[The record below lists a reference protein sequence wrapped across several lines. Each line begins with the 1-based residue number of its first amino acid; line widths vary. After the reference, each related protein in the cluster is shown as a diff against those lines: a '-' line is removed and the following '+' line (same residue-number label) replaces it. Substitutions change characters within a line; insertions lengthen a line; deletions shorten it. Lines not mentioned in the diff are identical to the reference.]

1 MNEARIQRDIIAACE
16 AAGAIV
22 IRMNAGKGRN
32 NIRLAPAGTP
42 DLLVIGRHRT
52 VWLEVKAEDGRLR
65 QVQHE
70 MIKALRER
78 GHVVAVARGVDDIPL
93 PL

>member
-1 MNEARIQRDIIAACE
+1 MQRDIIAVCE

-32 NIRLAPAGTP
+32 NQRLAPAGTP
-42 DLLVIGRHRT
+42 DLLVIGKHHT
-52 VWLEVKAEDGRLR
+52 VWIEVKAEDGKLR
-65 QVQHE
+65 QVQSQ
-70 MIKALRER
+70 MIEALRER
-78 GHVVAVARGVDDIPL
+78 GHTVAVARGVDDIPL